1 MKKIAAVAGL
11 VVVTAMGGPAAAGDG
26 TQPHDV
32 SQEQYRTLISQ
43 CRYADTAKARA
54 RCRAEVRELYRVG
67 RTDKTLDCRTY
78 SGITVCGTLRL
89 NKSERACVRDS
100 VAQGLPY
107 RRAEVECYA
116 LT

>member
-11 VVVTAMGGPAAAGDG
+11 VVVTVMGGPAAAGDG
-26 TQPHDV
+26 MSQQEV
-32 SQEQYRTLISQ
+32 SREQYRILVSQ

-54 RCRAEVRELYRVG
+54 RCRAEVEELYRVG
-67 RTDKTLDCRTY
+67 RTDKSLDCRTY

-89 NKSERACVRDS
+89 GKAERQCVRDS
-100 VAQGLPY
+100 VRQGLPY

-116 LT
+116 LS

>member
-26 TQPHDV
+26 MSQQEV
-32 SQEQYRTLISQ
+32 SREQYQVLVSQ

-54 RCRAEVRELYRVG
+54 RCRAEVVELYRIG
-67 RTDKTLDCRTY
+67 RTDKSLDCRTY
-78 SGITVCGTLRL
+78 SGITVCGKLRL
-89 NKSERACVRDS
+89 SKSERQCVRHS
-100 VAQGLPY
+100 VEQGVPY

-116 LT
+116 LS